1 MPVCA
6 ILNMLNKAYFMDKN
20 TKKIDVCELREKFN
34 MSQEDLARRLDI
46 SRPTLAKIEKGERP
60 LSLQEREKIGEI
72 FDLIKDIRADDPDI
86 RINIPQKNL
95 DKFKQ
100 VLLYI
105 LQKVG
110 SKPNVGMT
118 VLYKLLYFIDFDYY
132 EKYESQLMGLTYIR
146 NHHGPTPKEF
156 IKVVEQMKKDGE
168 LEEMQSKYFTYEQKK
183 YIPVNTPDLS
193 KLNGLELSL
202 IDDVLNRLSD
212 KSATELS
219 EYSHR
224 DTPWLT
230 SEDGKEILYE
240 SVFYRD
246 SDHSV
251 REYADKL

>member
-1 MPVCA
+1 M
-6 ILNMLNKAYFMDKN
+6 NKN
-20 TKKIDVCELREKFN
+20 NHKIDVCALREKFN
-34 MSQEDLARRLDI
+34 MSQEDLAGRLGI

-60 LSLQEREKIGEI
+60 LTMSERERLGEI
-72 FDLIKDIRADDPDI
+72 FDLIRDADASDSDI

-100 VLLYI
+100 VLLYV

-110 SKPNVGMT
+110 GKPNVGMT

-132 EKYESQLMGLTYIR
+132 EKYESQLMGLTYIK

-168 LEEMQSKYFTYEQKK
+168 LEEMQSKYFTYEQRK
-183 YIPVNTPDLS
+183 YIPVSSPDLS
-193 KLNGLELSL
+193 KLNGLELAL

-212 KSATELS
+212 KSAAELS

-224 DTPWLT
+224 DTPWST
-230 SEDGKEILYE
+230 SEDGQEIPYE
-240 SVFYRD
+240 SVFYRGG
-246 SDHSV
+246 DHSV